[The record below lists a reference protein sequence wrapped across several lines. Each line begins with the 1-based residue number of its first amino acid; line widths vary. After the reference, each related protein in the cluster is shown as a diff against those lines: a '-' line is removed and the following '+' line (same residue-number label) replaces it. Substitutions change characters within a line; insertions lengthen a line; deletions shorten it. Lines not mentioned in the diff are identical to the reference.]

1 MARVIWTVDV
11 WSTEAPA
18 ANGPRDTWAVSVSVA
33 SDGSM
38 VKSSESETTYSKST
52 PDVTGPM
59 LSVENVKVRSSLS
72 PGMPTL
78 SSE

>member
-1 MARVIWTVDV
+1 M
-11 WSTEAPA
+11 
-18 ANGPRDTWAVSVSVA
+18 VSVSVA

-52 PDVTGPM
+52 ADVTEPM
-59 LSVENVKVRSSLS
+59 LSVEHMKVRSSLS
-72 PGMPTL
+72 TGMPTL